1 MVKISSSEKSLLF
14 KQKITTGKL
23 RLFKSAFT
31 LIELQVI
38 AAQHCRHLIS
48 NVCIVPLQNI
58 PLFFESER
66 GFGGKR
72 KPSFLVKRKFSLSP
86 NLSPFTLIELLVVIA
101 IIAILAAMLLPTLQQ
116 ARDKAKDSTC
126 QNNLRQFGSTE
137 NMYEGDFGVKI
148 PSMMNYEKAGGGNDS
163 VRRMWAG
170 NPVYRSYFG
179 LRDRLI
185 DGYNYLYPRSL
196 RCPKAPYFKE
206 RTDNTADLYL
216 SYARVVRYSSETGAY
231 NSYSVIGFFKKIN
244 KPSEKFLIGDFSGQ
258 TMNLN
263 QAWPSRWLS
272 LTKSRDCEGGRMPAS
287 ETTYFKGVRYTHNNK
302 ANMLFF
308 DGHVGTFT
316 AEFAANTFNFK
327 YWVQDND

>member
-1 MVKISSSEKSLLF
+1 MYLSENSRSEKDLAYASVVSMLHF
-14 KQKITTGKL
+14 K
-23 RLFKSAFT
+23 
-31 LIELQVI
+31 E
-38 AAQHCRHLIS
+38 
-48 NVCIVPLQNI
+48 
-58 PLFFESER
+58 
-66 GFGGKR
+66 
-72 KPSFLVKRKFSLSP
+72 
-86 NLSPFTLIELLVVIA
+86 
-101 IIAILAAMLLPTLQQ
+101 ILAESDYNKKLDTY
-116 ARDKAKDSTC
+116 KG
-126 QNNLRQFGSTE
+126 F
-137 NMYEGDFGVKI
+137 
-148 PSMMNYEKAGGGNDS
+148 
-163 VRRMWAG
+163 
-170 NPVYRSYFG
+170 VYRSYFG

-263 QAWPSRWLS
+263 QAWPSRWTT
-272 LTKSRDCEGGRMPAS
+272 LTKSKDCEGGRMPAS
-287 ETTYFKGVRYTHNNK
+287 ETTYFKGVRYTHNSK

-327 YWVQDND
+327 YWVQDSD

>member
-1 MVKISSSEKSLLF
+1 MKEKSSCA
-14 KQKITTGKL
+14 KAMEENGNRKRKL
-23 RLFKSAFT
+23 RCRRSAFSREKK
-31 LIELQVI
+31 L
-38 AAQHCRHLIS
+38 S
-48 NVCIVPLQNI
+48 FPLA
-58 PLFFESER
+58 S
-66 GFGGKR
+66 
-72 KPSFLVKRKFSLSP
+72 
-86 NLSPFTLIELLVVIA
+86 SPFTLIELLVVIA
-101 IIAILAAMLLPTLQQ
+101 IIAILAAMLLPALQQ

-287 ETTYFKGVRYTHNNK
+287 ETTYFKGVRYTHNSK

>member
-1 MVKISSSEKSLLF
+1 MVKISSSKKSLLI
-14 KQKITTGKL
+14 KQKITSGKL
-23 RLFKSAFT
+23 RLFKSA
-31 LIELQVI
+31 
-38 AAQHCRHLIS
+38 
-48 NVCIVPLQNI
+48 
-58 PLFFESER
+58 
-66 GFGGKR
+66 
-72 KPSFLVKRKFSLSP
+72 
-86 NLSPFTLIELLVVIA
+86 FTLIELLVVIA
-101 IIAILAAMLLPTLQQ
+101 IIAILAAMLLPALQQ
-116 ARDKAKDSTC
+116 ARDKAKDSTY
-126 QNNLRQFGSTE
+126 QNNLKQFGGTE

-148 PSMMNYEKAGGGNDS
+148 PSMMNYEKNGGGNDS
-163 VRRMWAG
+163 IRRMWAA

-185 DGYNYLYPRSL
+185 DDYNYLYPRSL

-263 QAWPSRWLS
+263 QAWPSRWTT
-272 LTKSRDCEGGRMPAS
+272 LTKSKDCEGGRMPAS